1 MPRSEASSA
10 RRYEGE
16 MRRFVPHDGPI
27 SAGRPDCVIRVKSQP
42 GRTGKVEPPIG
53 KDKNG
58 VAHLFVAVLFSVVV
72 GTTVPRLRKQSQR

>member
-1 MPRSEASSA
+1 
-10 RRYEGE
+10 

-58 VAHLFVAVLFSVVV
+58 VAHLFVAVLFRSLSERRFL
-72 GTTVPRLRKQSQR
+72 GCESNHSGEIATA